1 MGGNVVLYKKMIND
15 MLSDIKLLLIRN
27 NRELQS
33 LPEGTLLCSRRKNKY
48 YYYQYLMPR
57 GFRKKEKRLGITE
70 NPQMIHALARKK
82 LILRKLDLLQRNISC
97 LEAAINNY
105 EPVDERALI
114 SQMKGAYATLH
125 PDMFTPLIR
134 GNGNTQKYQFAFL
147 EEDLKHITPLG
158 LRVRSKSELVIAG
171 RLEHFGLDLVYEP
184 VISLAGQTFRPDF
197 EIISKRTCKTVYWE
211 HAGMMGDIEYM
222 HKFQEKLSVYYEFGI
237 VPWKNLILT
246 YDNADGGL
254 DVRLVDAMIKGWL
267 L

>member
-1 MGGNVVLYKKMIND
+1 MLYEKMLKEVLLDNERQLSRYLEELQTLPSGHLIYIN
-15 MLSDIKLLLIRN
+15 RN
-27 NRELQS
+27 N
-33 LPEGTLLCSRRKNKY
+33 KDY
-48 YYYQYLMPR
+48 YYHYLTPK
-57 GFRKKEKRLGITE
+57 GFRTKSKRVGIT
-70 NPQMIHALARKK
+70 NDQPLIHALARKE
-82 LILRKLDLLQRNISC
+82 LLQKQCEIVSKNISC
-97 LEAAINNY
+97 LEAAIDSY

-125 PDMFTPLIR
+125 PDMFTPLIQ
-134 GNGNTQKYQFAFL
+134 GSGNTQKYQFAFL
-147 EEDLKHITPLG
+147 EEDLKHMTPLG